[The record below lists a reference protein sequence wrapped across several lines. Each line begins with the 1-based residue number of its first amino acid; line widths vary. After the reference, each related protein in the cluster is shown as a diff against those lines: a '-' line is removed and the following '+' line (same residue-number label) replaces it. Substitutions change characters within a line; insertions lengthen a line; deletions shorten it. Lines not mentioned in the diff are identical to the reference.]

1 MRPNHVASMGHLPPN
16 GERNISGISRDSE
29 MRNNSGFSSCRPGL
43 DRGVCRGSCNVPQ
56 RGNHSARRS
65 LAGLYIAAGY
75 MISQSMAK
83 VCYSEALIKRFCLFC
98 RLMRI
103 KPLGKAI
110 RVQAD
115 VGLWVA
121 NAHCDSALLCR
132 NSAAVPPLARVD
144 AK

>member
-83 VCYSEALIKRFCLFC
+83 VCSTEALIKCFRLFC
-98 RLMRI
+98 SLIRTGAI
-103 KPLGKAI
+103 LGAGIEAQKKASLLRTWI
-110 RVQAD
+110 MSLLTSQA
-115 VGLWVA
+115 
-121 NAHCDSALLCR
+121 
-132 NSAAVPPLARVD
+132 
-144 AK
+144 